1 MAAPLLR
8 RRPQL
13 SEEVAAHIR
22 SQIMSGTLR
31 PGTFVRMDET
41 AAELGVSAT
50 PVREALVSLRGEGL
64 VEQVPNRGY
73 RVGELC
79 REDIDDIFWLQGTIA
94 SKLARR
100 AARVITSAQ
109 VEHLTELNAR
119 LRDQVARADAEAV
132 ESCEFEFHRFINKIA
147 GGSKLAWFLF
157 GAIRYTPARLYASD
171 PTWGEESV
179 RSHEALIAAF
189 GRADLDAVGEQ
200 MRRQFVDGAE
210 RLIAHLERVG
220 LWARGPAVSVPVAA
234 GTEQ

>member
-1 MAAPLLR
+1 MATPLLR

-13 SEEVAAHIR
+13 SEEVAGHIR
-22 SQIMSGTLR
+22 RQIMSGALR
-31 PGTFVRMDET
+31 PGSFVRMDET

-64 VEQVPNRGY
+64 VEQVPHRGY
-73 RVGELC
+73 RVGELD
-79 REDIDDIFWLQGTIA
+79 RGDIDDIFWLQGTIA

-100 AARVITSAQ
+100 AARIITSTQ
-109 VEHLTELNAR
+109 IEHLAGLNSC
-119 LRDQVARADAEAV
+119 LRDAVVRADPEAI

-147 GGSKLAWFLF
+147 GGTKLAWFLF

-179 RSHEALIAAF
+179 RSHDVLIAAF
-189 GRADLDAVGEQ
+189 GRRDLDAVGEQ

-220 LWARGPAVSVPVAA
+220 LWS
-234 GTEQ
+234 